1 MPVAPVNGIELYYEL
16 GGRDDGP
23 PLLVIGGSGQT
34 LAMAPALA
42 NPLAQHFRV
51 LAYDQRCL
59 GRTGW
64 GDRQPEMADYA
75 ADAVGLLDHV
85 GWPRVPVIGTSFG
98 GMVAQEL
105 AVTHPERVE
114 RMVLAC
120 TSPGG
125 DFPSYPLHL
134 LAEMGEEGQRAMFT
148 VTDSR
153 GVDAG
158 PEYLGFMQMMGE
170 RRTAEPP
177 DARTQEGM
185 QRQLV
190 ARSRLDVVDRLG
202 RLDMPVLIAAGRYDG
217 IATPANQEAMHTRI
231 AGSRLQWFEG
241 GHLFMIQDPAAWP
254 AMVAFLLGQPD
265 TDDAP
270 TRSDT
275 P

>member
-1 MPVAPVNGIELYYEL
+1 VPTAQINGIELYHEL
-16 GGRDDGP
+16 GGLEDGP
-23 PLLVIGGSGQT
+23 PLLTIGGSGQT
-34 LAMAPALA
+34 LAMAPLLA

-85 GWPRVPVIGTSFG
+85 GWDRVPVIGTSFG

-105 AVTHPERVE
+105 AVSHPERVE

-125 DFPSYPLHL
+125 EFASYPLHL
-134 LAEMGEEGQRAMFT
+134 LAELGEEGHRKMFT
-148 VTDSR
+148 VTDTR
-153 GVDAG
+153 GEDAG
-158 PEYLGFMQMMGE
+158 PEYLAVMEMLAE
-170 RRTAEPP
+170 RRAEPADP
-177 DARTQEGM
+177 AVQEGM
-185 QRQLV
+185 QRQLI
-190 ARSRLDVVDRLG
+190 ARSRHDVLDRLA

-217 IATPANQEAMHTRI
+217 IATPSNQEAMHERI

-241 GHLFMIQDPAAWP
+241 GHMFMIQDPAAWP
-254 AMVAFLLGQPD
+254 AMVAFLLGRDPD
-265 TDDAP
+265 DPAQEL
-270 TRSDT
+270 R
-275 P
+275 